1 MQPTRA
7 QRVVV
12 IGASAGG
19 VEALRELFAA
29 LPPIQAA
36 VLVVLH
42 IPAHTPSNLSSILA
56 TVASMPVVVGVDGQ
70 PLHQGEVYV
79 ASADRHLAMDS
90 NGLRVTRGPK
100 ESRMRPAIDVLF
112 RTASAT
118 YGPRAI
124 GVVLSGTLDDGTAG
138 LWAIK
143 ERGGMALVQDPQEA
157 RFCSMPESA
166 IQHVA
171 VDLVGDVHALAD
183 AISNMTKEPVPSA
196 DTADV
201 GGGHA
206 IENKIAMSGNGL
218 RAGVMTLGQ
227 VSKYTCPD
235 CHGVLVQIEEG
246 PIVRFRCHTGHAFTL
261 KTLLAEINTS
271 IDHGLWD
278 AIRAIEE
285 RILLLRQTASLTA
298 GEDSETRAAQLN
310 ALADQADAKLAPL
323 RELVLDENFFASP
336 ETASSP
342 K

>member
-1 MQPTRA
+1 MQSTRA

-19 VEALRELFAA
+19 VEALLELFKL
-29 LPPIQAA
+29 LPPVPAA

-42 IPAHTPSNLSSILA
+42 IPAHTPSNLSSVLA
-56 TVASMPVVVGVDGQ
+56 TVASMPVVVAVDGD
-70 PLHQGEVYV
+70 PLRPGEIYV
-79 ASADRHLAMDS
+79 ASADRHLAMDG

-143 ERGGMALVQDPQEA
+143 ERGGIALVQNPRQA
-157 RFCSMPESA
+157 KFGSMPESA

-171 VDLVGDVHALAD
+171 VDLVGDVRELAD
-183 AISNMTKEPVPSA
+183 AISNMTNEPVASA
-196 DTADV
+196 DTSDV
-201 GGGHA
+201 EGNHD
-206 IENKIAMSGNGL
+206 IENEIAMSGNGL

-227 VSKYTCPD
+227 VSTYTCPD

-261 KTLLAEINTS
+261 KSLLAEINTS

-285 RILLLRQTASLTA
+285 RILLLRQTASLTVGQDA
-298 GEDSETRAAQLN
+298 ATRAEQLN
-310 ALADQADAKLAPL
+310 ALANEADAKLAPL

-336 ETASSP
+336 ETATSP